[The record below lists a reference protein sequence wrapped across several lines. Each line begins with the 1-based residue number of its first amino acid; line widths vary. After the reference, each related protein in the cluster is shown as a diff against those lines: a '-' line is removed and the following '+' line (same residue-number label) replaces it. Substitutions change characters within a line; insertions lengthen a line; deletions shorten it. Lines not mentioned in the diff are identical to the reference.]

1 MYGEEIPY
9 IEEEIDDLSSEEKRS
24 NWDIALGLQAVD
36 NLKPSKYLYDLAEDH
51 IAGKKTYGEV
61 VEKVEEYH
69 ASGRSNPDEK
79 EADIVSI
86 RMNRILAEA
95 GFSFRTGT
103 LKRFHKLLFDGQLP
117 PNYSVGEYRTKNIK
131 KRERVLDGKSVE
143 YETSDMIE
151 EALAADFEKEKVF
164 DYSKISK
171 VEKAHHAMQFISGI
185 WRIHPFR
192 EGNTRTTTLFGI
204 KHLRSLGFSVGNEPF
219 RDNSKWYRD
228 ALVMDNYT
236 ADRHPEYLQMFT
248 ENILL
253 GGKNILPALVPALQ
267 ELAQ

>member
-1 MYGEEIPY
+1 MYAEEIPY
-9 IEEEIDDLSSEEKRS
+9 IEDEIDDLSPEEKRE

-36 NLKPSKYLYDLAEDH
+36 NLTPSKYLYSLVEEN
-51 IAGKKTYGEV
+51 IAGKKTYSEV
-61 VEKVEEYH
+61 VDNVEEYH
-69 ASGRSNPDEK
+69 ASGKSNPDEK
-79 EADIVSI
+79 EADIVSV

-95 GFSFRTGT
+95 GFSFRPGT
-103 LKRFHKLLFDGQLP
+103 LKRFHRLLFDGQLSP
-117 PNYSVGEYRTKNIK
+117 GFPVGEYRTKDIK
-131 KRERVLDGKSVE
+131 KRERILDGKSVE
-143 YETSDMIE
+143 YETSDTIE
-151 EALAADFEKEKVF
+151 EALATDFEREKF
-164 DYSKISK
+164 FNYSKIST

-228 ALVMDNYT
+228 ALVLDNYP

-253 GGKNILPALVPALQ
+253 GAKNILPKEIPKLHI
-267 ELAQ
+267 

>member
-1 MYGEEIPY
+1 MYAEEIPY
-9 IEEEIDDLSSEEKRS
+9 IEDEIDDLSPEEKRE

-36 NLKPSKYLYDLAEDH
+36 NLTPSKYLYSLVEEN
-51 IAGKKTYGEV
+51 IAGKKTYSEV
-61 VEKVEEYH
+61 LDKVEEYH
-69 ASGRSNPDEK
+69 ASGKSNPDEK
-79 EADIVSI
+79 EADIVSV

-95 GFSFRTGT
+95 GFSFRPGT
-103 LKRFHKLLFDGQLP
+103 LKRFHRLLFDGQLP
-117 PNYSVGEYRTKNIK
+117 PGFPVGEYRTKDIK
-131 KRERVLDGKSVE
+131 KRERVLDGKSVT
-143 YETSDMIE
+143 YETSDTIE
-151 EALAADFEKEKVF
+151 EALAADFEREKVF
-164 DYSKISK
+164 DYSKISI

-204 KHLRSLGFSVGNEPF
+204 KYLRSLGFSVGNEPF

-228 ALVMDNYT
+228 ALVLDNYP

-253 GGKNILPALVPALQ
+253 GAKNILPKEIPMLQ
-267 ELAQ
+267 EHV

>member
-1 MYGEEIPY
+1 MYAEEIPY
-9 IEEEIDDLSSEEKRS
+9 IEDDIDDLSPEEKRG

-36 NLKPSKYLYDLAEDH
+36 NLKPSKYLYGLVEEN
-51 IAGKKTYGEV
+51 IAGRKTYSEV
-61 VEKVEEYH
+61 LDEVEAYH
-69 ASGRSNPDEK
+69 ASGKTNHDER
-79 EADIVSI
+79 EADIVSV

-117 PNYSVGEYRTKNIK
+117 PGFPVGEYRTKNIK

-143 YETSDMIE
+143 YETADMIE
-151 EALAADFEKEKVF
+151 EALAADFEKEKAF
-164 DYSKISK
+164 DYSKMSV

-192 EGNTRTTTLFGI
+192 EGNTRTATLFGI

-248 ENILL
+248 ENTLL
-253 GGKNILPALVPALQ
+253 GGKNILPAAVPTLQ
-267 ELAQ
+267 EH